1 MNKIIFLP
9 HQPTEPSQTVSWRV
23 RGLRGATTVPE
34 NSSAAITE
42 AVKELFDVLEHKNQ
56 LDPDLIV
63 SVIFSVTPD
72 LDAIFPASVV
82 RHRPGWDL
90 VPLLDVQQ
98 MKVRGS
104 LPRCIRVLIQ
114 FNTPLRQTALQ
125 PVYLRDAALLRP
137 DLAIAH

>member
-1 MNKIIFLP
+1 MNQLTFLQHRP
-9 HQPTEPSQTVSWRV
+9 SYRSQTVSWRV
-23 RGLRGATTVPE
+23 RGLRGATTVTE
-34 NSSAAITE
+34 NSSVAIAE
-42 AVKELFDVLEHKNQ
+42 AVRELFDVLHSKNQ
-56 LDPDLIV
+56 LDTDQVV
-63 SVIFSVTPD
+63 SVVFSVTKD
-72 LDAIFPASVV
+72 LNAIFPASVV

-98 MKVRGS
+98 MDVPDS

-114 FNTPLRQTALQ
+114 FNTPLPQTALQ